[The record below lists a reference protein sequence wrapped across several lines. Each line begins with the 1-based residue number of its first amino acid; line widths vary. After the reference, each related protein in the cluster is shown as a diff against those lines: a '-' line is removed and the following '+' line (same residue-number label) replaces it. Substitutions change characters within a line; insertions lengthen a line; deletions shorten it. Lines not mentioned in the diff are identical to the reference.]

1 MTPLCTC
8 YHWTSPIHLRKP
20 IFLSVILLNI
30 SNLQVQNLL
39 NKGEEDSTTNVTVS
53 VIFYFT
59 QDFKDA
65 TADVSGYVEGL
76 IETTNIAF
84 LRSRIPVRLAIH
96 CIMQAEIGE
105 APESTDRIRE
115 FKESQGK
122 KDQ

>member
-1 MTPLCTC
+1 MFTE
-8 YHWTSPIHLRKP
+8 
-20 IFLSVILLNI
+20 F
-30 SNLQVQNLL
+30 SNFFQVQNLL
-39 NKGEEDSTTNVTVS
+39 KKGEEDSTTKVTVS

-59 QDFKDA
+59 QDFKA
-65 TADVSGYVEGL
+65 VTADVNGYVEGL

-105 APESTDRIRE
+105 APDTTDRIRE

-122 KDQ
+122 QGQLLA